1 MSVNLNNIKTQFKT
15 IFDAANTTTAS
26 PLDLSTGLT
35 NRVQQVLKVNPIKI
49 PIQSSLFPYVTIYT
63 TAKTIDADQIAR
75 DQITARRI
83 AEIDLSIV
91 GAVWE
96 QNSIS
101 QTVDPGDEQI
111 EKLMEN
117 VEELL
122 RRNYKLNGAVEWTK
136 PQKVS
141 YHTYPISEETHM
153 RVGLLEVVAKVT
165 Y

>member
-1 MSVNLNNIKTQFKT
+1 MTLDLNNIKTQFKS
-15 IFDAANTTTAS
+15 IFDTANTTTAS
-26 PLDLSTGLT
+26 PFDLSNGLT
-35 NRVQQVLKVNPIKI
+35 NRVQRVLKVNPIKI
-49 PIQSSLFPYVTIYT
+49 PIQSSLFPYVTMYIT
-63 TAKTIDADQIAR
+63 GKGIDAGQIAR

-83 AEIDLSIV
+83 AEVDLNIV

-101 QTVDPGDEQI
+101 QDVDPGDEQI

-122 RRNYKLNGAVEWTK
+122 RRNYNLNSSVQWTTPGK
-136 PQKVS
+136 CT